1 MTAPTIP
8 PQQPEPEQV
17 CGNCEFYRSND
28 PCERLS
34 FGTCVVASHLP
45 RCFRV
50 LNMDEPDTR
59 SFNTCVLFRASK
71 ES

>member
-17 CGNCEFYRSND
+17 CGNCEFFRSGSASYGKCNVWHQLP
-28 PCERLS
+28 PCVELVR
-34 FGTCVVASHLP
+34 
-45 RCFRV
+45 
-50 LNMDEPDTR
+50 MDSYTVNSR
-59 SFNTCVLFRASK
+59 YVCVLFRARK